1 MLVIRKKIDIS
12 KLMMQFADF
21 AQFDHEKEKY
31 YFVFED
37 RKRNGQWT
45 LMNKDGEWTIHGKGE
60 HYSDIDEK
68 RLSEEDV
75 LSFVW
80 GNRGAVNEVIKAR
93 E

>member
-21 AQFDHEKEKY
+21 AQYDIEKEKY
-31 YFVFED
+31 YFVFDD

-45 LMNKDGEWTIHGKGE
+45 LMNKDGEWTVHGKGE
-60 HYSDIDEK
+60 HYSDITEK
-68 RLSEEDV
+68 ILSDKEV

-80 GNRGAVNEVIKAR
+80 RNRGAVNEVIKTR
-93 E
+93 K